1 MKLQQLAVI
10 FVIIVLPIS
19 LVLSMYTDNNIDV
32 IEAQADYDSILLTAT
47 NDAVNAYQMN
57 TLRNGYSTINDSKI
71 RDISASVNSFFNS
84 LASGLGSSGY
94 SKEDLE
100 SYVPA
105 LLFTLYDGYY
115 LYGDYQN
122 IVTLNGGVQNYS
134 NLNSNQL
141 SSQSGIK
148 PFIYYTCEYQ
158 GANKF
163 DIVINY
169 TLDNYITV
177 MGTDTDG
184 NIVNM
189 SGYLVNTNN
198 INVNG
203 DSVTAHGIQIE
214 PEILGEYIVAI
225 DTVPKADNPNATEY
239 KSNNP
244 EYFQY
249 IYYNNQKYY
258 IDEKYNSD
266 SNVDNKNRVSSTH
279 VTYTSD
285 DGTEKG
291 IDLFRL
297 NNNLRV
303 YLNEN
308 EANTLATFLGLDNFT
323 QINSSNFIDKS
334 AINYYKNAKEFSNKF
349 IQLFNNA
356 SSLKIVTES
365 FNNQLNYTAYNEETD
380 GQVPIHSRYDYMDD
394 LKSVFDITDP
404 DNDPE
409 TESSLFNE
417 HRMDVIISS
426 IESNLLSIISNF
438 NIHYNSGFEFSL
450 PVLSEEDWYTITN
463 NITVVSFLQGI
474 PIGNYKYF
482 SNYSIATNTKNKE
495 FVSRDSIILRT
506 KETGIRNTDI
516 NGSYHNP
523 RCLDLNG
530 YGTETVDNSNL
541 IGYNIIDYQ
550 QQMTS
555 YDVVDPSSHITT
567 DTLVFY
573 YYPHSGSGAYE
584 CVIGREDILFT
595 SDNLINGT
603 GFESM
608 SDAYDNANPSQYEG
622 AVPNENVR
630 KAYITA
636 LAREKNSLYKVSEY
650 FNNY

>member
-225 DTVPKADNPNATEY
+225 DTVPKANNPNATEY

-323 QINSSNFIDKS
+323 QINSTNFIDKS